1 MMLKVTSTLL
11 VLLIIVHLCEKSA
24 GNDIFRISIHRA
36 HRPSSNRT
44 NSIVP
49 TKIMANSQ
57 KSLSTDTKISLAAS
71 SVNENL
77 TNELDIYFIGTISIG
92 TPPQNFLIDFDT
104 GSSDLWVPSSQCQ
117 SSCNGFNKYNSAE
130 STTYVANGGNFSIGY
145 GDGSSASGFLSVDV
159 VTINGMAVKNQTFAE
174 CTYLVGM
181 TGDINDGI
189 LGLAFPSLTSDGEKP
204 FFYNMWSQGLIPQA
218 IFSFYLNPDTNAT
231 SGGEL
236 IFGGADPSKYTGSI
250 TYISV
255 SIEGYWEFPMA
266 SVSVG
271 STSISSSTYAIA
283 DTGTTLIVGPT
294 AQVDSLNGAIGA
306 TYDSSSQL
314 YTVDC
319 HTRSLS
325 SFPNITFTIGDTVF
339 ILKPLQYLWITGDQ
353 SAGYICYSVF
363 SPSDSTDSNG
373 NLFWILGD
381 FFLYRYYSVFDIQN
395 NRVGFSTSI
404 SYDWMPT
411 VGSSLFPTSST
422 TTHPS
427 TSTMKTTTHPT
438 TSTMKTTASTAR
450 TTTVSTTSTM
460 KTTTHP
466 TTSTMK
472 TTASTARTTT
482 VSTTST
488 MKTTASTAR
497 TTTVSTT
504 STMKTT
510 THPTTSTMKTKTH
523 PTTSTM
529 KTTTHPTTSTMKTTA
544 STVRTTTISTTQM
557 ELSSTAVTRTQPLA
571 TTITETEISP
581 IPS

>member
-1 MMLKVTSTLL
+1 MLKVTSTLL

-92 TPPQNFLIDFDT
+92 TPPQTFLIDFDT

-130 STTYVANGGNFSIGY
+130 STTYVANGENFSIGY

-411 VGSSLFPTSST
+411 VDSSLFPTSST

-438 TSTMKTTASTAR
+438 TSTMKTKTHPTNSTMKTTASTAR

-472 TTASTARTTT
+472 TTTQ
-482 VSTTST
+482 
-488 MKTTASTAR
+488 
-497 TTTVSTT
+497 
-504 STMKTT
+504 
-510 THPTTSTMKTKTH
+510 PTTSTMKTKTH

-529 KTTTHPTTSTMKTTA
+529 KTTTHPTNSTMKTTA